1 MMHQMVEFKTSN
13 LRSVKVYDTYEV
25 ILNEHLF
32 AVETIN
38 NKGERNL
45 RFGNWTQIL
54 SIMCSYRYSA
64 KGNEDYEEFMRDYY
78 YVD

>member
-1 MMHQMVEFKTSN
+1 MKQLLEFKTSN
-13 LRSVKVYDTYEV
+13 LKSVKVYDTYQR
-25 ILNEHLF
+25 ILDERLL

-38 NKGERNL
+38 NKGERNV

-64 KGNEDYEEFMRDYY
+64 KGNEDYEEFMRDHY